1 MVREAAEAPEAVAR
15 LIAANDEA
23 CRALAARL
31 KAERPRFAVTCA
43 RGSSDSA
50 ATYAKYL
57 LEIRMGLVVASVGPS
72 VRSIYGARPRM
83 PGALFLAI
91 SQSGRSPDL
100 IELAEAARADG
111 ALTVALVND
120 PQSPLAERCE
130 VVLPMHAGP
139 ERSVAATKSYIASLA
154 SVLQLLAQWSDDA
167 GLRTAVVRLPD
178 DLNDALRR
186 DWRPAVPMLS
196 RLNNVYVV
204 GRGPGFAAAQ
214 EAALKLK
221 ETCGI
226 HAEAL
231 SAAELMHGPLAL
243 AGPDFPVLLF
253 SQRDESLDTLREFA
267 DSLADRNV
275 PIVSAGPLS
284 ADRLTRLPTGNG
296 VHPFAQPIVLIQSF
310 YPLADALARA
320 RDRDPDHPPHLKKVT
335 ETR

>member
-1 MVREAAEAPEAVAR
+1 
-15 LIAANDEA
+15 
-23 CRALAARL
+23 
-31 KAERPRFAVTCA
+31 
-43 RGSSDSA
+43 
-50 ATYAKYL
+50 
-57 LEIRMGLVVASVGPS
+57 
-72 VRSIYGARPRM
+72 M

-91 SQSGRSPDL
+91 TQSGRSPDL